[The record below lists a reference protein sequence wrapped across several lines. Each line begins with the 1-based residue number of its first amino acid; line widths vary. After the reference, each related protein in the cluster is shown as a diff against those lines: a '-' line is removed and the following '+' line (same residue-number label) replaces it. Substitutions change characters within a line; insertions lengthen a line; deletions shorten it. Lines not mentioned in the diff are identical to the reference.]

1 MLVLLIAMQ
10 MSGLPAIPQ
19 CSTQSPQLPLQG
31 APRVVQPGVVD
42 EVVDVDVLVVVV
54 VVGHVPQSCA
64 HVEQSSEGPQS
75 PSPHR
80 PRTARTKW
88 NWDLPVMFTS
98 ASRKSTIHAMVGPPT
113 KVVDDQWE
121 DAAVQLQVST
131 VQPGA
136 HPVLKAGDTE
146 GLELP

>member
-1 MLVLLIAMQ
+1 MLVLRIAMQ
-10 MSGLPAIPQ
+10 MSALPAIPQ
-19 CSTQSPQLPLQG
+19 CSAQSPQLPPQG

-54 VVGHVPQSCA
+54 VVGHVPQSCG

-80 PRTARTKW
+80 PRTARTKKW
-88 NWDLPVMFTS
+88 NADLPVTFTS

-113 KVVDDQWE
+113 KVVDDQLR
-121 DAAVQLQVST
+121 DAVVQLQVST
-131 VQPGA
+131 VHPGA
-136 HPVLKAGDTE
+136 HPC
-146 GLELP
+146 